1 MCTVY
6 KRQFLP
12 EIILRYRFIGDQHE
26 IFDDLRCN
34 IPLVRLNL
42 DRFSLVIKHNLRLRK
57 IKIDRAAL
65 HTFFAQNRG
74 QFLHQFKHRNQ
85 FFILSDFIFIMIF
98 QNLFYTGITHA
109 AVYFDHG
116 LCNRVIDHIS
126 FCIDRHH
133 TA

>member
-42 DRFSLVIKHNLRLRK
+42 DRFSLVIEHDLRLRK

-65 HTFFAQNRG
+65 HTFFAQNRS

-98 QNLFYTGITHA
+98 KDFFHTGITHA
-109 AVYFDHG
+109 AVDFDHG
-116 LCNRVIDHIS
+116 LCDRVIDHIS
-126 FCIDRHH
+126 LRIDRHH

>member
-12 EIILRYRFIGDQHE
+12 EIILRYRFIGNQHE

-65 HTFFAQNRG
+65 HTFLR
-74 QFLHQFKHRNQ
+74 R
-85 FFILSDFIFIMIF
+85 I
-98 QNLFYTGITHA
+98 A
-109 AVYFDHG
+109 ASSCISSNIGTSSSYSP
-116 LCNRVIDHIS
+116 IS
-126 FCIDRHH
+126 FSS
-133 TA
+133 